1 MKPSVLLRIVIDVII
16 GREISHRYLR

>member
-1 MKPSVLLRIVIDVII
+1 VLLRIVIAVII